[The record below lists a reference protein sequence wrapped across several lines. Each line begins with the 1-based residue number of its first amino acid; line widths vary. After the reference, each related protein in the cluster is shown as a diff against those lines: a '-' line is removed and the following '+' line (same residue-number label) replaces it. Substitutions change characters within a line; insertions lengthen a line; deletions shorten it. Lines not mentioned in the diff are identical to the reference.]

1 MKNIDNRKYIIALI
15 FLLIP
20 LIFTVRLF
28 YMQVVDDKWKE
39 RAAQISENKVITYP
53 ARGIVY
59 DRNGKK
65 LISNEVY
72 YDIKVIPNQ
81 TEDPDSVA
89 FAKLLDISLEEYT
102 EKMNEARDYSKIKSS
117 ILVKQIP
124 PDEFADIAPELYKY
138 PGFFE
143 VERTLR
149 MYPQNVASHVLGY
162 MSEVDS
168 NDIKR
173 DPYYRSGDLI
183 GKSGIERSYEHLLR
197 GKKGVK
203 YYLQNAVGIETG
215 RFEDGKYDTLAV
227 PGKNITITLDADL
240 QAYGERLMQNK
251 RGAVVAI
258 EPATGEILSMI
269 SSPTYDPNLLVG
281 RRLGQNYGELSKDT
295 LLPLF
300 NRCANSAY
308 NPGSTFK
315 LVQALVALEAGVI
328 TTEASFPCTK
338 SLVGCHNHPTA
349 RNVSDGVKM
358 SCNPYFY
365 YVMRKVVQQG
375 KHKSHF
381 KDAAVGLDE
390 WANLVKSFGF
400 GEDLHTDF
408 PGMRSGFVPNTYYYD
423 NEFPSKS
430 NPYGQYAWAFST
442 IYSNAIGQG
451 EVLLTPLELANLAC
465 IVANRG
471 WYHYPHFIKE
481 IEEGEVPEIYTKK
494 QKTKISPEYFDPV
507 VEGMWRVVHEA
518 GGTARRARVDSLNI
532 CGKTGTAENFKQYD
546 GKRHQLKDHSI
557 FIAFAPKDNP
567 KIAISVYIENS
578 GFGGTW
584 AAPLASLMIE
594 KYLTGEIK
602 DTVKENR
609 ILEAD
614 LMPIE
619 IMKYKKN
626 R

>member
-1 MKNIDNRKYIIALI
+1 MKNIDNRKYVIALI
-15 FLLIP
+15 FVLIP
-20 LIFTVRLF
+20 LIFIVRLF
-28 YMQVVDDKWKE
+28 YMQVVDEKWKD

-59 DRNGKK
+59 DRNNTK
-65 LISNEVY
+65 LISNEIY
-72 YDIKVIPNQ
+72 YDIRVIPNQ

-89 FAKLLDISLEEYT
+89 LAELLDISLEEYT
-102 EKMNEARDYSKIKSS
+102 EKMNKARNYSKRKSS
-117 ILVKQIP
+117 DLVKQIP

-138 PGFFE
+138 PGFYE

-149 MYPQNVASHVLGY
+149 IYPKPIAAHVLGY

-168 NDIKR
+168 NDIKA
-173 DPYYRSGDLI
+173 DGYYRSGDMI
-183 GKSGIERSYEHLLR
+183 GKSGIEKSYEKVLR
-197 GKKGVK
+197 GQKGVK
-203 YYLQNAVGIETG
+203 YYLQDAIGIETG
-215 RFEDGKYDTLAV
+215 RYEDGKYDTLATQ
-227 PGKNITITLDADL
+227 GQNITISLDAEL
-240 QAYGERLMQNK
+240 QEYGERLMQNK

-258 EPATGEILSMI
+258 EPKTGEILSMI

-281 RRLGQNYGELSKDT
+281 RRLGKNYGFLSQDT
-295 LLPLF
+295 LLPLL

-315 LVQALVALEAGVI
+315 LVQALVALESGAI
-328 TTEASFPCTK
+328 TDAASFPCQK

-349 RNVSDGVKM
+349 RGVSDGVKM

-365 YVMRKVVQQG
+365 FVMRKVVQPG

-381 KDAAVGLDE
+381 KDAAEGLDS
-390 WANLVKSFGF
+390 WAKIVKSFGF
-400 GEDLHTDF
+400 GEDLKTDF
-408 PGMRSGFVPNTYYYD
+408 PAMRSGFIPTTMFYD
-423 NEFPSKS
+423 NEFPSKTR
-430 NPYGQYAWAFST
+430 PYGKYGWAFST
-442 IYSNAIGQG
+442 IYSNSIGQG

-471 WYHYPHFIKE
+471 SYYYPHFIKD
-481 IEEGEVPEIYTKK
+481 IENGMVPDIYTTK
-494 QKTKISPEYFDPV
+494 QKTSISPEHFDPV
-507 VEGMWRVVHEA
+507 VDGMWRVVHEP
-518 GGTARRARVDSLNI
+518 GGTARRARVDSLDI
-532 CGKTGTAENFKQYD
+532 CGKTGTAENFKMYD

-557 FIAFAPKDNP
+557 FIAFAPKDDP
-567 KIAISVYIENS
+567 QIAISVYIENS

-584 AAPLASLMIE
+584 AAPIASLMIE
-594 KYLTGEIK
+594 KYITGEIQ

-609 ILEAD
+609 ILNAD
-614 LMPIE
+614 LMPIQ